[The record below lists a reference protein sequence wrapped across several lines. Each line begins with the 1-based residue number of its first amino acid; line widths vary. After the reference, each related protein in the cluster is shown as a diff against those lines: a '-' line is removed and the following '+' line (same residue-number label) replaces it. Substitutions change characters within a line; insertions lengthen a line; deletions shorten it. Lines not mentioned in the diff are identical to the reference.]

1 MIRKF
6 SLDTGM
12 LSTKFSLAMGMQPKT
27 GAAHPPQKIF
37 RVPTPGSQYEDVIL
51 PV

>member
-27 GAAHPPQKIF
+27 GAAHPPSKNFQST
-37 RVPTPGSQYEDVIL
+37 PPGSQYEDVIL